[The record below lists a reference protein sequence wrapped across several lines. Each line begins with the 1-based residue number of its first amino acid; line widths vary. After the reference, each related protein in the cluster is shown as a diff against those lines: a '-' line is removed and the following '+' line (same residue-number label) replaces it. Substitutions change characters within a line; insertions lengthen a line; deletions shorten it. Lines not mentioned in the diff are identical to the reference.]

1 MNKGSIVLGVAAAV
15 IGSGLFWAA
24 GSKGDSGIAGW
35 ETLNVGME
43 QAVGIAESGDA
54 PAAGGSEGGHQTKGN
69 KQHLEKD
76 AGQAEAAGNVE
87 DGEKVKEAAQA
98 EEAEEAEQAEQAEQ
112 AVQTSADEKATAAAA
127 GERAKGAGQTPTAEG
142 QTPTGAEVQT
152 PNIAGKQTSAG
163 DKAVAAKEA
172 TELSASAASQE
183 GKVNVNTA
191 GVKELMDLPGIGEKK
206 AQAIMDYRNL
216 VGTFRSLSD
225 LGKVKG
231 IGPKILEKLK
241 ALVIF

>member
-35 ETLNVGME
+35 ETLNVRME
-43 QAVGIAESGDA
+43 QAVGSAESGDA
-54 PAAGGSEGGHQTKGN
+54 PATGGSEGGHQTKGN
-69 KQHLEKD
+69 KLHLEKD

-87 DGEKVKEAAQA
+87 DGEKVKVAA
-98 EEAEEAEQAEQAEQ
+98 QAEQ

-206 AQAIMDYRNL
+206 AQAIMDYRNR

-231 IGPKILEKLK
+231 IGPKMLEKLK

>member
-15 IGSGLFWAA
+15 IGSGLLWAA

-69 KQHLEKD
+69 KLHLEKD
-76 AGQAEAAGNVE
+76 AGQGEAAGNAK
-87 DGEKVKEAAQA
+87 DGEKVKVAAQA
-98 EEAEEAEQAEQAEQ
+98 EQAD
-112 AVQTSADEKATAAAA
+112 QTSAAEKASTAAA
-127 GERAKGAGQTPTAEG
+127 GERAEGADQMPMAEG
-142 QTPTGAEVQT
+142 QTP
-152 PNIAGKQTSAG
+152 AG
-163 DKAVAAKEA
+163 DKVVAAKEV

-183 GKVNVNTA
+183 GKINVNTA

-206 AQAIMDYRNL
+206 AQAIMDYRNRE
-216 VGTFRSLSD
+216 GTFRSLSD

-231 IGPKILEKLK
+231 IGPKMLEKLK

>member
-87 DGEKVKEAAQA
+87 DGEKVK
-98 EEAEEAEQAEQAEQ
+98 EAEQAEQAEQ

-206 AQAIMDYRNL
+206 AQAIMDYRNR

-231 IGPKILEKLK
+231 IGPKMLEKLK

>member
-98 EEAEEAEQAEQAEQ
+98 EEAEQAEQ

-127 GERAKGAGQTPTAEG
+127 GERAKGASQTPMAEG

-206 AQAIMDYRNL
+206 AQAIMDYRNR

-231 IGPKILEKLK
+231 IGPKMLEKLK

>member
-98 EEAEEAEQAEQAEQ
+98 EEAEQAEQ

-127 GERAKGAGQTPTAEG
+127 GREQKERAKRQW
-142 QTPTGAEVQT
+142 Q
-152 PNIAGKQTSAG
+152 
-163 DKAVAAKEA
+163 
-172 TELSASAASQE
+172 
-183 GKVNVNTA
+183 
-191 GVKELMDLPGIGEKK
+191 
-206 AQAIMDYRNL
+206 
-216 VGTFRSLSD
+216 
-225 LGKVKG
+225 KVKHQQGQKFKRQTLQGSKRRQG
-231 IGPKILEKLK
+231 IKLLRLRRRLSFPHQQLHRK
-241 ALVIF
+241 VK

>member
-98 EEAEEAEQAEQAEQ
+98 EEAEQAEQ

-206 AQAIMDYRNL
+206 AQAIMDYRNR

>member
-87 DGEKVKEAAQA
+87 DGEKVKEAA
-98 EEAEEAEQAEQAEQ
+98 QAEQAEQ

-206 AQAIMDYRNL
+206 AQAIMDYRNR

-231 IGPKILEKLK
+231 IGPKMLEKLK

>member
-87 DGEKVKEAAQA
+87 DGEKVKEA
-98 EEAEEAEQAEQAEQ
+98 EQAEQAEQ

-127 GERAKGAGQTPTAEG
+127 GERAKGASQTPMAEG
-142 QTPTGAEVQT
+142 QTTTGAEVQT

-206 AQAIMDYRNL
+206 AQAIMDYRNR

>member
-15 IGSGLFWAA
+15 IGSGLLWAA

-35 ETLNVGME
+35 ETLNIGME
-43 QAVGIAESGDA
+43 QAVGIAESGGA

-76 AGQAEAAGNVE
+76 AGQVEATGNAE
-87 DGEKVKEAAQA
+87 DGEKVKVAA
-98 EEAEEAEQAEQAEQ
+98 QAEQ
-112 AVQTSADEKATAAAA
+112 AVQTSAAEKASTAAA
-127 GERAKGAGQTPTAEG
+127 GERAEGAVQTPTAEG
-142 QTPTGAEVQT
+142 QAP
-152 PNIAGKQTSAG
+152 AGGK
-163 DKAVAAKEA
+163 VLAAKEA
-172 TELSASAASQE
+172 TELSISAASQE

-206 AQAIMDYRNL
+206 AQAIMDYRNRA
-216 VGTFRSLSD
+216 GTFRSLSD

-231 IGPKILEKLK
+231 IGPKMLEKLK

>member
-98 EEAEEAEQAEQAEQ
+98 EQAEQ

-127 GERAKGAGQTPTAEG
+127 GSEQKERAKHQR
-142 QTPTGAEVQT
+142 Q
-152 PNIAGKQTSAG
+152 
-163 DKAVAAKEA
+163 
-172 TELSASAASQE
+172 
-183 GKVNVNTA
+183 
-191 GVKELMDLPGIGEKK
+191 
-206 AQAIMDYRNL
+206 
-216 VGTFRSLSD
+216 
-225 LGKVKG
+225 KVKHQQGQKFKRQTLQGSKRRQG
-231 IGPKILEKLK
+231 IKLLRLRRRLSFPHQQLHRK
-241 ALVIF
+241 VK

>member
-127 GERAKGAGQTPTAEG
+127 GSEQKERAKHQR
-142 QTPTGAEVQT
+142 Q
-152 PNIAGKQTSAG
+152 
-163 DKAVAAKEA
+163 
-172 TELSASAASQE
+172 
-183 GKVNVNTA
+183 
-191 GVKELMDLPGIGEKK
+191 
-206 AQAIMDYRNL
+206 
-216 VGTFRSLSD
+216 
-225 LGKVKG
+225 KVKHQQGQKFKRQTLQESKRRQG
-231 IGPKILEKLK
+231 IKLLRLRRRLSFPHQQLHRK
-241 ALVIF
+241 VK

>member
-43 QAVGIAESGDA
+43 QAVGSAESGDA

-87 DGEKVKEAAQA
+87 DGEKVKEA
-98 EEAEEAEQAEQAEQ
+98 EQAEQAEQ

-127 GERAKGAGQTPTAEG
+127 GSEQKERAKHQR
-142 QTPTGAEVQT
+142 Q
-152 PNIAGKQTSAG
+152 
-163 DKAVAAKEA
+163 
-172 TELSASAASQE
+172 
-183 GKVNVNTA
+183 
-191 GVKELMDLPGIGEKK
+191 
-206 AQAIMDYRNL
+206 
-216 VGTFRSLSD
+216 
-225 LGKVKG
+225 KVKHQQGQKFKRQTLQGSKRRQG
-231 IGPKILEKLK
+231 IKLLRLRRRLSFPHQQLHRK
-241 ALVIF
+241 VK

>member
-15 IGSGLFWAA
+15 IGSGLLWAA

-43 QAVGIAESGDA
+43 QAVGIAESGSA

-69 KQHLEKD
+69 KLHLEKD
-76 AGQAEAAGNVE
+76 AGQAEAAGNAE
-87 DGEKVKEAAQA
+87 KGEKVKEAAQA
-98 EEAEEAEQAEQAEQ
+98 EQAD
-112 AVQTSADEKATAAAA
+112 QTSAAEKASTAVA
-127 GERAKGAGQTPTAEG
+127 GERAEGAGQTPMAEG
-142 QTPTGAEVQT
+142 QAPAGAEVQT
-152 PNIAGKQTSAG
+152 PNIAGKQTPAG
-163 DKAVAAKEA
+163 DKVVAAKET
-172 TELSASAASQE
+172 TELSISAASQE

-206 AQAIMDYRNL
+206 AQAIMDYRNRA
-216 VGTFRSLSD
+216 GTFRSLSD

-231 IGPKILEKLK
+231 IGPKMLEKLK

>member
-87 DGEKVKEAAQA
+87 DGEKVK
-98 EEAEEAEQAEQAEQ
+98 EAEQAEQAEQ

>member
-35 ETLNVGME
+35 ETLNVRME
-43 QAVGIAESGDA
+43 QAVGSAESVDA
-54 PAAGGSEGGHQTKGN
+54 PATGGSEGGHQTKGN
-69 KQHLEKD
+69 KLHLEKD
-76 AGQAEAAGNVE
+76 AGQAEAAGNAE
-87 DGEKVKEAAQA
+87 DGEKVKVAAQ
-98 EEAEEAEQAEQAEQ
+98 AEQAEQAEQ

-206 AQAIMDYRNL
+206 AQAIMDYRNR

-231 IGPKILEKLK
+231 IGPKMLEKLK

>member
-98 EEAEEAEQAEQAEQ
+98 EEAEQAEQ

>member
-43 QAVGIAESGDA
+43 QAVGSAESGDA

-87 DGEKVKEAAQA
+87 DGEKVK
-98 EEAEEAEQAEQAEQ
+98 EAEQAEQAEQ

-206 AQAIMDYRNL
+206 AQAIMDYRNR

-231 IGPKILEKLK
+231 IGPKMLEKLK